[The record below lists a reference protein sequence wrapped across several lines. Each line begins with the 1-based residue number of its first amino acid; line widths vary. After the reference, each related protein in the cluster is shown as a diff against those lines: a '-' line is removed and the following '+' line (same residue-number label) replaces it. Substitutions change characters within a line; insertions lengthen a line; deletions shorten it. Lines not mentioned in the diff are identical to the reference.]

1 MERRVL
7 NELRRSWAPRVRS
20 YLACNGGSARL
31 ANLGGA
37 VRLPEQ
43 LQGQV
48 RYAHALQQCRFV
60 KSGDMV
66 HLPGS
71 AGRGKQSQRVVSV
84 GRGDRSTGRRTSPS
98 SGPTLA
104 SIIGRRHSRNEEEQD
119 DHDDDEARRPAQRRR
134 TTGPSWSIDTRPSH
148 DVPDDV
154 LPPDGMPSR
163 PGGALNDLNGSQWAR
178 SWRSFEARSDDQARY
193 MEQLAS
199 DEAGVVVALGKA
211 GTGKTLLAVQ
221 EGLRRLRDGRVR
233 KIILGRPAV
242 TADEELGFLPGS
254 EKDKLTPFLAP
265 LLDAI
270 DKVMGPGA
278 WEALQRKHLLELQS
292 FAYMRGRTH
301 EDAFVIADEVQNASL
316 GQLKLLATRVG
327 EGSRLCILGDGSQPD
342 RRLGA
347 NWAGGGPDGRA
358 TSIEL
363 FVGFVEDGGLERAG
377 LPAHVANSCVRV
389 ARLSTCQRSDT
400 AAYML
405 QAMERFEQEV
415 APPQARVHGQSA
427 AGLLRQVIA
436 QAARR

>member
-1 MERRVL
+1 MESRVL

-20 YLACNGGSARL
+20 YLASNGGSARL
-31 ANLGGA
+31 RKLGGA

-60 KSGDMV
+60 KLGDMV

-71 AGRGKQSQRVVSV
+71 AGEQSQRVVRVVSI
-84 GRGDRSTGRRTSPS
+84 GRGGRPMGRRTSPS
-98 SGPTLA
+98 SGQTLA
-104 SIIGRRHSRNEEEQD
+104 SIIGQRRIRSEEEQD
-119 DHDDDEARRPAQRRR
+119 YYDDDEARRPAQRRR

-148 DVPDDV
+148 DMPDDV
-154 LPPDGMPSR
+154 PPPDGMPSR
-163 PGGALNDLNGSQWAR
+163 PSGAVNWSKWAH
-178 SWRSFEARSDDQARY
+178 SWRSFEARSDDQERY
-193 MEQLAS
+193 MELLAS

-221 EGLRRLRDGRVR
+221 EGLRQLRDGRVR

-242 TADEELGFLPGS
+242 TADEDLGFLPGS
-254 EKDKLTPFLAP
+254 EKDKLTPFLLP

-278 WEALQRKHLLELQS
+278 WMELQRRHLLELQS

-301 EDAFVIADEVQNASL
+301 EEAFVIADEVQNASL

-363 FVGFVEDGGLERAG
+363 FVDFVEDGGLERAG
-377 LPAHVANSCVRV
+377 LPAHVANACVRV

-415 APPQARVHGQSA
+415 APPQAREHGQSA
-427 AGLLRQVIA
+427 AGLLRQAMA
-436 QAARR
+436 QAARG